1 LIQRECARLQ
11 KDEVLVQVLSSAPQI
26 PVTSCAGLKTGEN
39 MNISRNVWLVSAALG
54 LGALAGCAASS
65 SSKSTADAAPAVSIA
80 PAMPAMQCSGSAWFC
95 EDFENGLGR
104 WSLLPGG
111 AGAIIGTA
119 DGKATIVK
127 EGSNNM
133 LRYDAGKSR
142 GVVAVLR
149 DEAFSTVS
157 AKQSADYY
165 VEARIKPINNQTSNK
180 FICLLGRVQDVNNW
194 YGGCLNVQNGAS
206 SKVEFHKANGGKWL
220 RARQF
225 SARTIVNDQWYKL
238 RMEMKGSN
246 LNFYIDDDLAGSF
259 SDPSITAPGK
269 IGLWLDN
276 RSFSIDDIQV
286 GSADV
291 KPALLSLDQG
301 DSWSSE
307 VGGSDLAVNVSA
319 TKPDSSLDNYQVSS
333 SNPEVVRVDVQGGK
347 SVLHAV
353 SAGEATIT
361 FTSGS
366 NPAKTKQ
373 IKASIEPAFTLV
385 KIGYG
390 KLAKHTQPVAGSH
403 AAYADGELA
412 LSFDS
417 APEFTGIG
425 SLRIFRAR
433 DNALVDVIRPKSESN
448 TYGPTPDGFYRGVN
462 MPLMRVD
469 GKTLVVRPHQGKL
482 AYGEHYYVAISD
494 NLLKGATLA
503 GKPFTGLGK
512 EAGWNFATKKAPAK
526 TLTTLTVDDDGTK
539 ADFRSVQGA
548 LEHAMKNLAKDTP
561 VTIRVKNG
569 VYEEMLFLRA
579 KNNVTIQGENRER
592 TVIQFANYEALN
604 TGLSAGVKKEGTA
617 SGGGRAVFA
626 VADADLLTIEN
637 LTLKNTHLKKAGING
652 QAETIYFMADKE
664 RLIAKNANFISRQDT
679 LQLNGYSWFYNT
691 LVAGDVDFIWGS
703 SKAALFENS
712 EIRTVVD
719 STDATKGGYLV
730 QARVTKAEDKG
741 YVFLNSRLTRE
752 EGVPDGATVLARSAG
767 SPAYFDNVVYVN
779 NRMDKHISP
788 EGWWMN
794 PIPNPGSAN
803 EKAGW
808 REIGSQS
815 LAGAPIDVG
824 ARVKGARS
832 MSEAEA
838 APYATREAV
847 FSAIGWNP
855 KP

>member
-1 LIQRECARLQ
+1 M
-11 KDEVLVQVLSSAPQI
+11 K
-26 PVTSCAGLKTGEN
+26 
-39 MNISRNVWLVSAALG
+39 ISRSAWLLGAALG
-54 LGALAGCAASS
+54 MGALAGCAASS
-65 SSKSTADAAPAVSIA
+65 SSRPMASAASAAVA
-80 PAMPAMQCSGSAWFC
+80 VPAMQCGAGVWFC
-95 EDFENGLGR
+95 EDFESGLSR
-104 WSLLPGG
+104 WDLLPGG
-111 AGAIIGTA
+111 AGTTIGNA
-119 DGKATIVK
+119 DGKAEIVRDD
-127 EGSNNM
+127 GNNV

-142 GVVAVLR
+142 GVVAILR
-149 DEAFSTVS
+149 EDAFSAVS
-157 AKQSADYY
+157 AMQSADYY

-206 SKVEFHKANGGKWL
+206 SKLEFHKANAGKWL

-238 RMEMKGSN
+238 RMEMKGSS

-259 SDPSITAPGK
+259 SDPSITATGR

-276 RSFSIDDIQV
+276 RSFAVDDIQV

-291 KPALLSLDQG
+291 KPALLSLDQ
-301 DSWSSE
+301 DENWSSE
-307 VGGSDLAVNVSA
+307 VGGSDLVVNVSA
-319 TKPDSSLDNYQVSS
+319 TKPDASTDSYQVVSS
-333 SNPEVVRVDVQGGK
+333 DPKLVSVSRQDGR
-347 SVLHAV
+347 SVLHAL

-373 IKASIEPAFTLV
+373 IKASIEPAFTLSTAS
-385 KIGYG
+385 YG
-390 KLAKHTQPVAGSH
+390 KLASQTQPAAGSKL
-403 AAYADGELA
+403 AYIDGELA
-412 LSFDS
+412 LRFDEV
-417 APEFTGIG
+417 PEFTGIG
-425 SLRIFRAR
+425 SLRIFRMR

-462 MPLMRVD
+462 MPLMRVQ
-469 GKTLVVRPHQGKL
+469 GKTLIVRPHQGKL
-482 AYGEHYYVAISD
+482 AYGERYYVAISD
-494 NLLKGATLA
+494 NLLKGASLA
-503 GKPFTGLGK
+503 GKAFAGLGK
-512 EAGWNFATKKAPAK
+512 RAGWHFTTRSEPAR
-526 TLTTLTVDDDGTK
+526 TLTTLTVDDDGAK

-548 LEHAMKNLAKDTP
+548 LQHAMKYLPKDVP
-561 VTIRVKNG
+561 VTIKIRNG
-569 VYEEMLFLRA
+569 TYEELLFLRA
-579 KNNVTIQGENRER
+579 KNRVTLQGESREG

-604 TGLSAGVKKEGTA
+604 TGLSAGVSKAGVT

-652 QAETIYFMADKE
+652 QAETIYFLADKE
-664 RLIAKNANFISRQDT
+664 RLIARNANFISRQDT

-767 SPAYFDNVVYVN
+767 SPGFFDNVVYIN
-779 NRMDKHISP
+779 SRMDKHISP
-788 EGWWMN
+788 EGWWTS
-794 PIPNPGSAN
+794 PIPNPAN
-803 EKAGW
+803 ASEKAGW
-808 REIGSQS
+808 REFGSRR
-815 LAGAPIDVG
+815 LDGTALETG
-824 ARVKGARS
+824 ARVKAARS

-838 APYATREAV
+838 AAYSTRAAV

-855 KP
+855 AH